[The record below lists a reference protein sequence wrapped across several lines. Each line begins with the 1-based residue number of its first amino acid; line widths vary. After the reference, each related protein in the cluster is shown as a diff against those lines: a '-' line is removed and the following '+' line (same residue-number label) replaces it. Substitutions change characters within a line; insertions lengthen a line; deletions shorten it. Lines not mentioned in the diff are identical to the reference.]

1 MMQRMGLL
9 ATVIAVA
16 SIAMATDAVAQQ
28 SGKRKPG
35 PVAAAA
41 LPTIIEGDAYLLMKN
56 GDTKRGTGLTVVL
69 LNDPDGRLT
78 NRLTTVCTNGK
89 LRALQLAAW
98 KLALI
103 DSEKYARAEKP
114 GAPSMFELVSRETRL
129 QKGIDLI
136 AKETRDSS
144 LSLIRPA
151 VADSASTGMSAHY
164 RFDHAQPGG
173 HLVLAYWPIG
183 EITYSWLAPI
193 SVPESGKTY
202 IRDLDNSVA
211 RIYGPDDDPIADPTC
226 IGHFGAPTLKP
237 RKP

>member
-1 MMQRMGLL
+1 MRRF
-9 ATVIAVA
+9 ATALSLVLTVGVQAQGRPKHRSEAATKAIA
-16 SIAMATDAVAQQ
+16 
-28 SGKRKPG
+28 
-35 PVAAAA
+35 
-41 LPTIIEGDAYLLMKN
+41 PTIIEGDAYLLMKN